1 MASSTATKPPL
12 NPPRGR
18 PRDAN
23 RHAAIL
29 AATRAILLESG
40 YGKVTFDAVAQRAS
54 VSRVTVHKWWGHRAQ
69 LVEEALFEGLIE
81 ERAPDTGSFAGDLE
95 ALVAAMVR
103 RLTDPLLVRG
113 MAPLRAELNANPHLV
128 RETTSRFIEPTIR
141 RWQVVFDRA
150 VRSGELSEGSD
161 PIAAML
167 TVLGAT
173 EALSQHR
180 PTVVPRRKL
189 VPYLVD
195 LLLGGIATTAQRPTR
210 QRGGKR

>member
-1 MASSTATKPPL
+1 MASSTAL
-12 NPPRGR
+12 ERASNPPRGR
-18 PRDAN
+18 PRDPK

-29 AATRAILLESG
+29 AATREILLDGG
-40 YGKVTFDAVAQRAS
+40 YGKVTFDAVAQRAG
-54 VSRVTVHKWWGHRAQ
+54 VSRATVHKWWGHRAQ

-103 RLTDPLLVRG
+103 RLTDPVLLRG

-128 RETTSRFIEPTIR
+128 RETTIRFIEPTTR
-141 RWQVVFDRA
+141 RWRVVFEQAARRGDLPD
-150 VRSGELSEGSD
+150 GTD

-180 PTVVPRRKL
+180 PTVVSRHGM

-195 LLLGGIATTAQRPTR
+195 LLLGGIAATAKRPTTS
-210 QRGGKR
+210 RGAKR